1 MANVTLRS
9 NALYCGPGT
18 NYAGAATGVYGK
30 SAEVLWKEDAYYCV
44 RLSNPKVEGYIS
56 NRYVTIPSGTSVS
69 TFTPPDDEI
78 RYVNTSSSA
87 YLGQGTTYETISQPE
102 RGQEVYYLGKK
113 VGTLAYIE
121 YTLHSSTKK
130 YRAWFPHMS
139 LSTAPVF
146 TPGKYVTGNVI
157 DNSGDE
163 WYITRSWGHYEDH
176 LGGHLAIDVRRV
188 YGTGGFYGNDTMRGT
203 DIYAIEDGTVVT
215 SNDNTP
221 AYGGTIEGG
230 VSYGANGK
238 CIVIEHKT
246 AAGKKYYSSYCHL
259 DSRIVSVGNKVKK
272 NQVIGTMGS
281 TGNVEVVGTARTVH
295 LHLHIT
301 DDNAGEDA
309 GSYKTGF
316 HGATDYTDMYSQEL
330 GKNLRYYN
338 PTKFFQNGESFIDN
352 N

>member
-1 MANVTLRS
+1 MANVTLRD

-18 NYAGAATGVYGK
+18 KYASAVTGVYGK
-30 SAEVLWKEDAYYCV
+30 SAQVLWKEGAYYYV
-44 RLSNPKVEGYIS
+44 RLTSPKVEGYVS

-69 TFTPPDDEI
+69 TFTHLDDEI

-121 YTLHSSTKK
+121 YNLLNSVKK

-139 LSTAPVF
+139 LSTTPVY
-146 TPGKYVTGNVI
+146 TPGRYTDKNEI
-157 DNSGDE
+157 DSSGDK
-163 WYITRSWGHYEDH
+163 WRVTRHWGDK
-176 LGGHLAIDVRRV
+176 GGHLAIDVRRA
-188 YGTGGFYGNDTMRGT
+188 YKSEAFYGNDTMRGT
-203 DIYAIEDGTVVT
+203 SIYAIADGTVVT
-215 SNDNTP
+215 STDNTR
-221 AYGGTIEGG
+221 AEGGTIEDGVRYGG
-230 VSYGANGK
+230 NGK

-259 DSRIVSVGNKVKK
+259 NSRNVSVGNRVAK

-281 TGNVEVVGTARTVH
+281 TGNVQVLDIGRIVH

-301 DDNAGEDA
+301 SDNAGEGA
-309 GSYKTGF
+309 ESYKDGFTG
-316 HGATDYTDMYSQEL
+316 GTDYTELYSARL
-330 GKNLRYYN
+330 GKNVRYYN
-338 PTKFFQNGESFIDN
+338 PEKYFIEGESFIDN

>member
-78 RYVNTSSSA
+78 RYVNSSSSA

-146 TPGKYVTGNVI
+146 TPGKYVTGNEI
-157 DNSGDE
+157 DSSGDK
-163 WYITRSWGHYEDH
+163 WLVTRPWGTQ
-176 LGGHLAIDVRRV
+176 GGHLAIDVRRA
-188 YGTGGFYGNDTMRGT
+188 YKSEALYGNDTMRGT
-203 DIYAIEDGTVVT
+203 SIYAIADGTVVT
-215 SNDNTP
+215 STDNTRTE
-221 AYGGTIEGG
+221 GGTIEDGVRYGG
-230 VSYGANGK
+230 NGK

-246 AAGKKYYSSYCHL
+246 AAGKKFYSSYCHL
-259 DSRIVSVGNKVKK
+259 NSRNVGVGSRVAK

-281 TGNVEVVGTARTVH
+281 TGNVQVVSEQRTVH

-301 DDNAGEDA
+301 NANAGEGA
-309 GSYKTGF
+309 ESYKDGF
-316 HGATDYTDMYSQEL
+316 TASMGDYAELYSARL
-330 GKNLRYYN
+330 GKDVRYYN
-338 PTKFFQNGESFIDN
+338 PEKYFLEGDRFIDN